1 MRTQQFSCDET
12 KATTKRCIQRRQ
24 NSHIHGQESNVADL
38 RWNDLAGQLIAG
50 TSVVEGSAVAI
61 FMTDVSVMPAV
72 EAFVAECYRIGAL
85 PQVIAAD
92 ERFDR
97 LAVEFASEAVLSSAA
112 PLELASMEWADVH
125 VSFRGMVAPASGLDE
140 ARVALQRAGKG
151 AVSTARWQHTR
162 WCLVRVPTP
171 EWAELA
177 GVNYEPLLDE
187 FFGGCLADWGT
198 LKPRWDDLCAE
209 LSSASTVRIISS
221 DTDISFGV
229 AGRSW
234 ISFSGE
240 ANLPDGEIATAPL
253 DDRVDGHITFP
264 GTFWFAGV
272 AVTDL
277 RLEFSEGVVTT
288 SHATA
293 GAEFVERLLSTDAGA
308 RRVGELGIGTN
319 ALMRTLTGDLLI
331 DEKILGT
338 AHLALG
344 RAYPDCGGVNES
356 SLHWDIVKDLRAP
369 GSFLT
374 VDEVRLIADGV
385 VVGKFAD
392 ATAL

>member
-1 MRTQQFSCDET
+1 MVD
-12 KATTKRCIQRRQ
+12 A
-24 NSHIHGQESNVADL
+24 
-38 RWNDLAGQLIAG
+38 RWGDLARQLVAG
-50 TSVVEGSAVAI
+50 TSVVEGSTVAI

-72 EAFVAECYRIGAL
+72 EAFVAECYRIGAM
-85 PQVIAAD
+85 PQVLAAD

-97 LAVEFASEAVLSSAA
+97 LAVEFASEEVLSTGA

-125 VSFRGMVAPASGLDE
+125 VSFRGMVPSLAGLDE
-140 ARVALQRAGKG
+140 SRVALQRAGKG

-171 EWAELA
+171 GWADLA
-177 GVNYEPLLDE
+177 GVDYEALLDE
-187 FFGGCLADWGT
+187 FFGGCLADWRS
-198 LKPRWDDLCAE
+198 LKSRWDELCAS
-209 LSSASTVRIISS
+209 LSNASTVRITSP

-253 DDRVDGHITFP
+253 DDHVDGHITFP

-277 RLEFSEGVVTT
+277 RLEFTAGVVTG

-293 GAEFVERLLSTDAGA
+293 GADFVERLLETDAGA

-319 ALMRTLTGDLLI
+319 ALMHTLTGDLLI

-374 VDEVRLIADGV
+374 ADDVALIADGV
-385 VVGKFAD
+385 VVGSFAA
-392 ATAL
+392 ATVL

>member
-1 MRTQQFSCDET
+1 
-12 KATTKRCIQRRQ
+12 
-24 NSHIHGQESNVADL
+24 VADT
-38 RWNDLAGQLIAG
+38 RWNDLARQLIAG
-50 TSVVEGSAVAI
+50 TAVVEGSTVAI

-72 EAFVAECYRIGAL
+72 EAFVAECYLVGAL
-85 PQVIAAD
+85 PQVLAAD

-97 LAVEFASEAVLSSAA
+97 LAVEFASEAVLSTGA

-125 VSFRGMVAPASGLDE
+125 VSFRGMVAPATGLDGS
-140 ARVALQRAGKG
+140 RVALQRSGKG
-151 AVSTARWQHTR
+151 AVSAARWQHTR

-177 GVNYEPLLDE
+177 GVGYDSLLDE
-187 FFGGCLADWGT
+187 FFGGCLADWRS
-198 LKPRWDDLCAE
+198 LKPRWDTLCAE
-209 LSSASTVRIISS
+209 LSGASTVRITSA
-221 DTDISFGV
+221 DTDISFRV

-234 ISFSGE
+234 ISFAGE

-253 DDRVDGHITFP
+253 DDGVDGHITFP

-277 RLEFSEGVVTT
+277 RLEFTGGLVTGFQAA
-288 SHATA
+288 S
-293 GAEFVERLLSTDAGA
+293 GADFVESLLETDVGA

-356 SLHWDIVKDLRAP
+356 SLHWDIVKDLRTP
-369 GSFLT
+369 DGSLT
-374 VDEVRLIADGV
+374 VDGIPMIADGV
-385 VVGKFAD
+385 VVG
-392 ATAL
+392 ALAVASQL